1 MLNCFVLAIKKDS
14 FLILKNLFL
23 PGGIFSHH
31 ITVFLNKTQK
41 GVLTKL
47 KEQNLKF
54 SKKKILNSCFY
65 FHHNKIQCF
74 RVTELTQCANFKGG
88 RGKLLHKI
96 Y

>member
-54 SKKKILNSCFY
+54 PKKDLKFMLLISQQNSMLQS
-65 FHHNKIQCF
+65 N
-74 RVTELTQCANFKGG
+74 
-88 RGKLLHKI
+88 
-96 Y
+96 